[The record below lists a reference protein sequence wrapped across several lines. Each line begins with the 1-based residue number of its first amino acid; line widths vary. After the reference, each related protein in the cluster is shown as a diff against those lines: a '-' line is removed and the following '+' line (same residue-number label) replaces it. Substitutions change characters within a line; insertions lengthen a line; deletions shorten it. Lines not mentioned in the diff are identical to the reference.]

1 MVTTSALE
9 QYKGEIPTNRK
20 LKTLDKAKL
29 GVKFKNKKRLR
40 LVLVATTL
48 LAALEQ
54 DKGELPTNRKFR
66 TLMTRQSRLPT
77 VYNVY
82 KSRTPWGIVL
92 QWRQE
97 G

>member
-1 MVTTSALE
+1 M
-9 QYKGEIPTNRK
+9 
-20 LKTLDKAKL
+20 
-29 GVKFKNKKRLR
+29 
-40 LVLVATTL
+40 LVAATL

-54 DKGELPTNRKFR
+54 DKGELPTNRKLR
-66 TLMTRQSRLPT
+66 TLWTGQSWLPT

-82 KSRTPWGIVL
+82 LSRKPWGIML